1 MYNQKYYKFIG
12 IDLWRQTNVINP
24 QQINFLGKL
33 EKDDGVTMFFIVEK
47 QQKNILNFSLDFLI
61 VTE

>member
-12 IDLWRQTNVINP
+12 VDLWRQTNVINP
-24 QQINFLGKL
+24 QLVNFLGKL
-33 EKDDGVTMFFIVEK
+33 EKDDGVCFFIVEK

-61 VTE
+61 VRE

>member
-1 MYNQKYYKFIG
+1 M
-12 IDLWRQTNVINP
+12 INP

-47 QQKNILNFSLDFLI
+47 QQKNILNFLLDFLI